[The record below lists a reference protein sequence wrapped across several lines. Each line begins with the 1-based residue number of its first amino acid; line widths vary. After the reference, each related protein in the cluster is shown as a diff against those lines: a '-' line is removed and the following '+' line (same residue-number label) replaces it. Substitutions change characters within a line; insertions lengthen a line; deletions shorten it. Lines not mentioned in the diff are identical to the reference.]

1 MVDSSSVPS
10 REASITIL
18 DLQEVHCQ
26 RTLTAKGEKTVE
38 CVVQTTTGLS
48 HSVTILPSIFLDGEQ
63 SKKLYVQLGE
73 SSGKLPKKGCYGDDV
88 LVVRAAKTHIMGV
101 ETAKVFFQ
109 EIVFHPA
116 MVSPLLLLLDS
127 WPVFINHSLIQS
139 WVPPGK
145 TVFIV
150 NIPAGGTSLCQPLDL
165 NYNMQFKSVVRRVHD
180 FVLNHALQYKIS
192 MRDNILKL
200 CSQIFWSFGAPRFT
214 DFRRYG
220 FFKGGFLDAHPGPF
234 ETPPEF
240 MFGPS
245 SDDFCSC
252 SNVGFAR
259 CPHCS
264 VAYCFQC
271 FFVNLHRCC

>member
-1 MVDSSSVPS
+1 MAASFSPS
-10 REASITIL
+10 RFFLSFCCS
-18 DLQEVHCQ
+18 CQ
-26 RTLTAKGEKTVE
+26 YLE
-38 CVVQTTTGLS
+38 CYCKS
-48 HSVTILPSIFLDGEQ
+48 CAADGDF
-63 SKKLYVQLGE
+63 G
-73 SSGKLPKKGCYGDDV
+73 
-88 LVVRAAKTHIMGV
+88 
-101 ETAKVFFQ
+101 
-109 EIVFHPA
+109 
-116 MVSPLLLLLDS
+116 
-127 WPVFINHSLIQS
+127 
-139 WVPPGK
+139 PGK